1 VSVCLSAVASF
12 LPARSASKI
21 TVREALTYE

>member
-1 VSVCLSAVASF
+1 VSVCFSAVASF
-12 LPARSASKI
+12 LPAWSASKI